1 MTIQYKQGNSI
12 VTFKHKTI
20 ELANEAKNR
29 ANASSTVFKQVQVLD
44 KAKARL
50 NDTTEK
56 LLKVDTSCFKLMN
69 LFAAFSL
76 CGLIL
81 SSFVTFG
88 EYLGRSFTL
97 SDSTPI
103 WVYIIAITA
112 LCSYLFGVKQMIS
125 RCLILA
131 LLLVMG
137 FSLYNAIS
145 EFYIHTSSISR
156 NTYSLPIDK
165 VSFGFN
171 LFMVSLPMVII
182 AMLKPGYQSNDQLW
196 MKLIQ
201 NKCNAK

>member
-1 MTIQYKQGNSI
+1 M
-12 VTFKHKTI
+12 TFKHETI

-29 ANASSTVFKQVQVLD
+29 ANALSTVLKQVQVLE
-44 KAKARL
+44 KAKAGFSE
-50 NDTTEK
+50 TTEK
-56 LLKVDTSCFKLMN
+56 ILTVDTSGFKLMN
-69 LFAAFSL
+69 LFAVFSL

-88 EYLGRSFTL
+88 EYWGRSFTL
-97 SDSTPI
+97 SDSTPV

-112 LCSYLFGVKQMIS
+112 LCSHLFGAKQMIS
-125 RCLILA
+125 RCLILT

-182 AMLKPGYQSNDQLW
+182 AMLKPGYQSNDQLRI
-196 MKLIQ
+196 KLTEK
-201 NKCNAK
+201 KCNAE

>member
-1 MTIQYKQGNSI
+1 
-12 VTFKHKTI
+12 
-20 ELANEAKNR
+20 
-29 ANASSTVFKQVQVLD
+29 
-44 KAKARL
+44 
-50 NDTTEK
+50 
-56 LLKVDTSCFKLMN
+56 MN
-69 LFAAFSL
+69 LFSAFSL
-76 CGLIL
+76 FGLIL

-88 EYLGRSFTL
+88 EYMGRSFTL
-97 SDSTPI
+97 SDSTPVWI
-103 WVYIIAITA
+103 YIIAITA
-112 LCSYLFGVKQMIS
+112 LFSYLFGVKQMIS
-125 RCLILA
+125 RCLLLA

-137 FSLYNAIS
+137 FSLNNVIS